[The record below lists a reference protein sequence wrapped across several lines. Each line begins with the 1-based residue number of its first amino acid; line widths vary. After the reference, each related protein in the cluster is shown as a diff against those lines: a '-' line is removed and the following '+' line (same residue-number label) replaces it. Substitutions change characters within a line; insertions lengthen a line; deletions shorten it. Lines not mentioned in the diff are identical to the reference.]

1 MSAMAVQHERCKSLP
16 AHFNRIE
23 FDTFGGIYTDKP
35 IKCTC
40 GKLLARVRD
49 GKLCLWCKSCKKEV
63 TIKISPDLFKLVK
76 PQEEV
81 S

>member
-1 MSAMAVQHERCKSLP
+1 MSAMAVQHERCKSFP

-23 FDTFGGIYTDKP
+23 FDTFGGICTDKP

-49 GKLCLWCKSCKKEV
+49 GKIYLMCRGCKREVPIEIDFRPCKE
-63 TIKISPDLFKLVK
+63 SQDAEP
-76 PQEEV
+76 
-81 S
+81 